1 MEEKTYEVRATP
13 LDVANGTTTEL
24 TSSPKSGFWHS
35 IDQFIKLDS
44 ASDVRRSNADLDPVP
59 LEGRTWRMRH
69 YALFW
74 ISDHLSVS
82 GFRAAASVMEVGLS
96 WRLALLCISL
106 ANIFQGVFI
115 TINGVVGAQYH
126 IPFSI
131 QARASFG
138 YYFSYVMILMRMIV
152 AIFWYGIQAYT
163 GAECVQSILYALW
176 PSFRNVPNTLPESAN
191 ITTQFMTAYVIYFV
205 MCLPLHY
212 VGVQRLKWLF
222 LVKAIA
228 TPIACFALLGW
239 TVAKVGVG
247 KDSLF
252 NQGNTV
258 HGSTLAWAFMRSL
271 YSNIGSGVTLMVNA
285 PDYSR
290 YATTQPATYA
300 TAVAVPFTATVMTL
314 IGVIVASG
322 SKVLYGT
329 ILWDPLLIV
338 NNWTSSGGRAAAF
351 FISFSFLL
359 SQLGLNIA
367 ANSLAAAN
375 DMNCLLPRY
384 INIRRGQFIA
394 SILGSWALTPWNI
407 LTSAPAFLNFMS
419 GYSVWLG
426 PLCGILVSDF
436 FFVHK
441 KKYDVYELYN
451 FEGMYKYYR
460 GFNWRSAVAFT
471 IGWVPLLPGFL
482 PSVSNIYSTPAMIH
496 LYDLGFF
503 YGFGAACLS
512 YYVVCRF
519 WPATETYVERGV
531 FIDDFINSSSA
542 DDIAEELGY
551 TDENSMEKKSA

>member
-1 MEEKTYEVRATP
+1 MK
-13 LDVANGTTTEL
+13 
-24 TSSPKSGFWHS
+24 
-35 IDQFIKLDS
+35 
-44 ASDVRRSNADLDPVP
+44 
-59 LEGRTWRMRH
+59 
-69 YALFW
+69 
-74 ISDHLSVS
+74 
-82 GFRAAASVMEVGLS
+82 VGLS
-96 WRLALLCISL
+96 WKLALVCIAL
-106 ANIFQGVFI
+106 ANVIQGVFI
-115 TINGVVGAQYH
+115 TINGIVGAQYH

-138 YYFSYVMILMRMIV
+138 YYLSYVMILMRMIV

-176 PSFRNVPNTLPESAN
+176 PSFHNVKNTLPESAN
-191 ITTQFMTAYVIYFV
+191 ITTQFMTAYVIYFL

-222 LVKAIA
+222 LVKAIT

-239 TVAKVGVG
+239 MVAKVGVG
-247 KDSLF
+247 ENSLF
-252 NQGNTV
+252 DQGNTI
-258 HGSTLAWAFMRSL
+258 HGSELGWTFMNSL

-290 YATTQPATYA
+290 YATSQAATYA
-300 TAVAVPFTATVMTL
+300 TAIAVPFTATVMAL

-322 SKVLYGT
+322 SNVLYGQ

-394 SILGSWALTPWNI
+394 ALLGSWALTPWNI

-426 PLCGILVSDF
+426 PICGILVSDY
-436 FFVHK
+436 FFVHM
-441 KKYDVYELYN
+441 KKYNIFELYN
-451 FEGMYKYYR
+451 FNGMYKYYR
-460 GFNWRSAVAFT
+460 GVNWRALLAFT

-482 PSVSNIYSTPAMIH
+482 PTVSNIPAVAGMIH

-503 YGFGAACLS
+503 YGFGAACFS
-512 YYVVCRF
+512 YWALCYIK
-519 WPATETYVERGV
+519 PAKETYLERGV
-531 FIDDFINSSSA
+531 FVDEYMNSSA
-542 DDIAEELGY
+542 EDIGAELGLFG
-551 TDENSMEKKSA
+551 DEAIEKRST